1 MFSPSAHVCDEHAA
15 PLMLTMNR
23 ASSASLPSVT
33 LNPADSSSRQPPAF
47 HHASLRQALSKG
59 YESVP
64 E

>member
-1 MFSPSAHVCDEHAA
+1 
-15 PLMLTMNR
+15 MLTMNR

-33 LNPADSSSRQPPAF
+33 LNPADSSSQQPPAF